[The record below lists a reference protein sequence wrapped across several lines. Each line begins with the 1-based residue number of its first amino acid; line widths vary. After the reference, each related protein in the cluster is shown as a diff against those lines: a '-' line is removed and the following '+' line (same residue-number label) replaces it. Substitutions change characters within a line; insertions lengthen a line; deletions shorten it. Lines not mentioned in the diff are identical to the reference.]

1 MSGLAHFVRKVFKLK
16 RQSGDILPK
25 IEGEKCKDWL
35 AMDLGNI
42 LLVNKVFVF
51 YIQLI

>member
-1 MSGLAHFVRKVFKLK
+1 MTGLAQFVRKIFKLK

-35 AMDLGNI
+35 AMDLGNYFI
-42 LLVNKVFVF
+42 K
-51 YIQLI
+51 QS